1 MTAGVYTLG
10 AGLVFWGN
18 YGNYA
23 DERFLASVVAGAGT
37 VAILRGSRRRGW
49 GQRHVFALA
58 AGALVTY
65 VWASFPVRPPYDLR
79 AAAR

>member
-10 AGLVFWGN
+10 AGLVVWGN

-37 VAILRGSRRRGW
+37 VAILRGSRRQGW
-49 GQRHVFALA
+49 GSGMSSRSPRAHSSRMC
-58 AGALVTY
+58 GRR
-65 VWASFPVRPPYDLR
+65 SPYAPR
-79 AAAR
+79 TA